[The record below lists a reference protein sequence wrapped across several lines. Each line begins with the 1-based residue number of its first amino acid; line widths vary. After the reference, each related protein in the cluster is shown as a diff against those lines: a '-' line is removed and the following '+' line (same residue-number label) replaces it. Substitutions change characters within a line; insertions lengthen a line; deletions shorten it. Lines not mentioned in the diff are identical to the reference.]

1 MTTRPQPKP
10 SNANDGAVLA
20 FALGGMAGS
29 LAYSATAHPVPIAST
44 ALVATAQALYAV
56 ADFLGHPEWLA
67 QWQMMVAVLC
77 GTLVFMAALLLTS
90 RGGDALD
97 RQALRL
103 KARRE
108 RRVQAKHERDR
119 FIVH

>member
-1 MTTRPQPKP
+1 
-10 SNANDGAVLA
+10 
-20 FALGGMAGS
+20 
-29 LAYSATAHPVPIAST
+29 
-44 ALVATAQALYAV
+44 V

-67 QWQMMVAVLC
+67 QWQMTVAVLC

-90 RGGDALD
+90 KGSDATE